1 MAELRDAEIVIIGG
15 GIIGCSIAYHLTRM
29 GKKDVLLIEKNG
41 LTQGS
46 TWHAAGLVGQLR
58 SSRNLTRLLQR
69 SVAVYDSLE
78 KETGQNP
85 DWKKVGSLR
94 LASSEERML
103 EIRRSATLAKSFGLD
118 LHIISPKE
126 AQAMFPIMSTDGVL
140 GAAFIPTDGYVDPS
154 SVTQALA
161 KGARDRGADIV
172 QGVRV
177 IDMVVKNRQVTELI
191 TDHGTIKCDVVVNA
205 AGFWGRDVGGM
216 AGVKTPA
223 VALEHQYIVTDP
235 IPGVP
240 DDMPGMRDPDLL
252 IYYKPEVRGIAIG
265 GWEANTVPF
274 GENGIP
280 EPFAQELLP
289 ENFDRFE
296 QLAIN
301 AGIRTPV
308 VNDVG
313 VRQLINGPIPWSA
326 DEGFVLGWAPN
337 VDNFFSATG
346 ISIGIA
352 GGGGVGEIVAEWIV
366 DGEPSMDLWPFDI
379 RRFNDH
385 HNTKEFLYPR
395 TVESYGNTYHIHY
408 PGEEHESARGI
419 RKSPIY
425 DALKDAGAVY
435 GSKAGWER
443 PNWFHA
449 GGDGSMGKGDF
460 LHPAWTDH
468 TSGEHKA
475 VRERVAL
482 IDQCSF
488 SKFVVA
494 GPGALATLQRL
505 AVSDMD
511 KPVGKIIYTQFCNER
526 GGIEADLTV
535 SRLAED
541 SFYIVTGSAFGLHD
555 RSWITG
561 HAPDDGSV
569 TISDLTDDNCV
580 INLCG
585 PDARKVLQKCSG
597 DDVSNAALPFATFRD
612 IDIAGRPV
620 RAHRIGYVGE
630 LGWELHMNNEHGLV
644 VYGALKAA
652 GEEFAIAD
660 VGYKAIDTL
669 RMEKGYLYWS
679 GDITP
684 DYNPFEA
691 GLGFRVNLKKGD
703 FIGREALVRVKEKG
717 IARKLSMFTL
727 EKPAPVYGGET
738 ILRNGEVL
746 DVTTSANFGHTI
758 GKPIVFGY
766 LPLEE
771 CAHTD
776 FEIEAF
782 GETYPAIRHDGPL
795 YDATN
800 ERLKS

>member
-1 MAELRDAEIVIIGG
+1 MAQLRDAEIVIIGG
-15 GIIGCSIAYHLTRM
+15 GIVGCSIAYHLTRM
-29 GKKDVLLIEKNG
+29 GKKDVLLVEKNG

-58 SSRNLTRLLQR
+58 SSRNLTRMLQR

-126 AQAMFPIMSTDGVL
+126 AQAMFPIMSTEGVL
-140 GAAFIPTDGYVDPS
+140 GAAFIPSDGYVDPS

-161 KGARDRGADIV
+161 KGARDAGADIV

-177 IDMVVKNRQVTELI
+177 IDIIVKNRQVTELV

-205 AGFWGRDVGGM
+205 AGLWGRDVGGM

-235 IPGVP
+235 IPGMP

-265 GWEANTVPF
+265 GWEPNTVPF
-274 GENGIP
+274 GDKGIP

-308 VNDVG
+308 VNEVG

-352 GGGGVGEIVAEWIV
+352 GGGGIGQMVAEWIV
-366 DGEPSMDLWPFDI
+366 EGEPSLDLWPFDI

-385 HNTKEFLYPR
+385 HNTPEFLYPR
-395 TVESYGNTYHIHY
+395 TVESYGKTYHIHY
-408 PGEEHESARGI
+408 PGEESQSARGI
-419 RKSPIY
+419 RKSPLFEI
-425 DALKDAGAVY
+425 LKKSGAVY

-443 PNWFHA
+443 PNWFDT
-449 GGDGSMGKGDF
+449 GGDEALENSNF
-460 LHPAWTDH
+460 FHPAWFDH
-468 TSGEHKA
+468 TAQEHKA

-488 SKFVVA
+488 SKFTVS

-526 GGIEADLTV
+526 GGIEADLTI

-541 SFYIVTGSAFGLHD
+541 VFYIVTGSAFGLHD
-555 RSWITG
+555 KSWIMA

-569 TISDLTDDNCV
+569 TLDDQTNQICV

-585 PDARKVLQKCSG
+585 PQARKVLEKCST
-597 DDVSNAALPFATFRD
+597 DDVSNGGLPFATFRE
-612 IDIAGRPV
+612 IEILGRPV

-630 LGWELHMNNEHGLV
+630 LGWELHMAREHGMA
-644 VYGALKAA
+644 VYQALKTA

-684 DYNPFEA
+684 DYNPYEA
-691 GLGFRVNLKKGD
+691 GLGFKVNLKKGD
-703 FIGREALVRVKEKG
+703 FLGRDALVQAKKEG
-717 IARKLSMFTL
+717 VRRKLCMFAL
-727 EKPAPVYGGET
+727 DRPAAVYGGET
-738 ILRNGEVL
+738 IIRNGQVL

-766 LPLEE
+766 LPVEE
-771 CAHTD
+771 CVHTD
-776 FEIEAF
+776 FEVEAF
-782 GETYPAIRHDGPL
+782 GETYPATRYDAPL
-795 YDATN
+795 YDPTN